1 MVPLLDELVEVFGE
15 ELELT
20 VVGPLLDLET
30 TVGPDDEL
38 EVVVDAGV
46 ELCELE
52 LTVVG
57 PLLDLETTV
66 GPDDE
71 LEVVVDVGVKLCE
84 LELLELFEV
93 VNTAPVELED
103 VVVVVGVDDEEAVL
117 LPTKT
122 GVGEELCEL
131 EAELLPV

>member
-103 VVVVVGVDDEEAVL
+103 VVVVVGVDDEDAVL

>member
-1 MVPLLDELVEVFGE
+1 MVPLLDELVEVLGE

-103 VVVVVGVDDEEAVL
+103 VVVVVGVDDEDAVL